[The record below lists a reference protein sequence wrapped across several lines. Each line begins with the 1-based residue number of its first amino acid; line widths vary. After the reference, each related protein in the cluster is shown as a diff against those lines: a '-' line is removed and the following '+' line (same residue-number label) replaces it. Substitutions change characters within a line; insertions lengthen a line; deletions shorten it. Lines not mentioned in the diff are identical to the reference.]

1 MHKNAN
7 CGSDNCKVLKEP
19 VWGRGI
25 QPEHQEEATQWQN
38 YTESNMQVHLNLTT
52 SMILSSMHEVSLC
65 TNMLDL
71 LQFNVINT
79 VEEGCVYTLRV
90 TTEQQCTISSSNK
103 KLTDASLSIFK
114 LIEAM
119 LIMKVSWQRL
129 FHISKLFCQSHF
141 LLHFQILWI
150 NVAVSS
156 TRA

>member
-7 CGSDNCKVLKEP
+7 CRSDNCEVLKEP

-38 YTESNMQVHLNLTT
+38 YTDIQVHLNLTT

-65 TNMLDL
+65 TSTLDL
-71 LQFNVINT
+71 LQFDHGDKHCRRLCI
-79 VEEGCVYTLRV
+79 YTESLLNNSV
-90 TTEQQCTISSSNK
+90 ATIFSSNK
-103 KLTDASLSIFK
+103 KLTGCFLEYIQTDWGNADH
-114 LIEAM
+114 ER
-119 LIMKVSWQRL
+119 IMTKTIPQ
-129 FHISKLFCQSHF
+129 SKWFCQSHF